1 MNKMIIVFS
10 IIGGIIVTL
19 VTGLILNTPPMLVG
33 ASHFGYPFPWLIKL
47 IIHPKYFPWRVNIL
61 YLVVDIIIW
70 SIIIGVISF
79 IAFKIRKS

>member
-1 MNKMIIVFS
+1 MNKMIIMFS

>member
-1 MNKMIIVFS
+1 MNKMMIISS

-19 VTGLILNTPPMLVG
+19 VTGLILNTPPMLMG

-61 YLVVDIIIW
+61 FLVVDIVFW
-70 SIIIGVISF
+70 TIIIGIISF

>member
-1 MNKMIIVFS
+1 MNKMIIIFS
-10 IIGGIIVTL
+10 IIGGIISTL
-19 VTGLILNTPPMLVG
+19 ITGLIVNTPPMLMG

-70 SIIIGVISF
+70 SLIIGVISF
-79 IAFKIRKS
+79 IALKIRKS

>member
-70 SIIIGVISF
+70 SVIIGIISF
-79 IAFKIRKS
+79 IALKIRKS